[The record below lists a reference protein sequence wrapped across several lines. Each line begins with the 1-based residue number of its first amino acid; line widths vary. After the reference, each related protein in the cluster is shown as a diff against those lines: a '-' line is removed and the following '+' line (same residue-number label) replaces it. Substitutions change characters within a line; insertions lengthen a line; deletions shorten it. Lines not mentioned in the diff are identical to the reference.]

1 MARDDAKSSSLRR
14 RPSRTV
20 PAAIVAV
27 LVTAAGVAGVWA
39 AVQKLS
45 TGKWPGWVGGTHLWG
60 ATQTWG
66 SVIVVVISIVVAL
79 VGLLLL
85 ITALRPGMPTAYEID
100 PGGAK
105 ESRTETDSTEF
116 VMTRRAVAKLA
127 TAHADLVA
135 GVDSVSAA
143 VTSRRVNL
151 SVTTS
156 SAQTDEIDKL
166 VTAKVTD
173 ALTAVG
179 LSPQPRVT
187 TTVHTTQP

>member
-27 LVTAAGVAGVWA
+27 LLAAAGVAGVWA
-39 AVQKLS
+39 TVQWLA
-45 TGKWPGWVGGTHLWG
+45 TGKWPGWVGSSHLWG

-66 SVIVVVISIVVAL
+66 SVIVIVISVVVAL
-79 VGLLLL
+79 AGLLLL
-85 ITALRPGMPTAYEID
+85 VTALRPGMPNAYEID
-100 PGGAK
+100 PGKTGGR
-105 ESRTETDSTEF
+105 SETDSTEF

-127 TAHADLVA
+127 TAHADLVD

-151 SVTTS
+151 SVKTS
-156 SAQTDEIDKL
+156 SAQTDDIDQL

-173 ALTAVG
+173 ALTAVR
-179 LSPQPRVT
+179 LSPQPTVT